1 ADQDSARPTA
11 AEIDI
16 FPILRIGADFFFQP
30 FTRRSIFQSR
40 DHLVRAAFERPRR
53 QTRAQ
58 RSASRDIR
66 IYVGGDLQTLSPR
79 GRDALKHLGHAAPI
93 LFVSSLEMP
102 NLGRNV

>member
-1 ADQDSARPTA
+1 
-11 AEIDI
+11 
-16 FPILRIGADFFFQP
+16 
-30 FTRRSIFQSR
+30 RRSIFQSR

-102 NLGRNV
+102 NLGRNVRAPSNLKNFFHRIVDRVRLAALMRDVDAAV